1 MIASVTAS
9 EPARAQDENREPPAW
24 RIVIYRTAA
33 DQLPETQV
41 SWNGPPGRVKAP
53 YGLGK
58 KLGGHSKSRVV
69 RDCSS
74 KWEVDFS

>member
-9 EPARAQDENREPPAW
+9 EPAKAQDENRESSAP
-24 RIVIYRTAA
+24 RIVIYRVAA
-33 DQLPETQV
+33 DQLFEAQV

-58 KLGGHSKSRVV
+58 TLGDRLKSRVV

>member
-1 MIASVTAS
+1 MIASVAAS
-9 EPARAQDENREPPAW
+9 EPARAQDENRGPADW
-24 RIVIYRTAA
+24 RVVIYRAVA
-33 DQLPETQV
+33 DKLPEAQV

-53 YGLGK
+53 YGVGTA
-58 KLGGHSKSRVV
+58 LGGRLKSRVV